1 MTEYGM
7 HEAKTQLSK
16 LVADAIAGEEIV
28 ITRDGVPAV
37 RLVPV
42 SPKKKTGRKEGGFTF
57 TLPDD
62 FDAPMG
68 PEFWGPDWKLFVDP
82 EHWHLFE
89 DSADD
94 AEGPDG
100 GETTGGI

>member
-7 HEAKTQLSK
+7 HEAKTNLSK
-16 LVADAIAGEEIV
+16 LVADAIAGDEII

-37 RLVPV
+37 TLVPV
-42 SPKKKTGRKEGGFTF
+42 PAKKKSGRKEGGYQFAI
-57 TLPDD
+57 PDD

-89 DSADD
+89 
-94 AEGPDG
+94 GPDEG
-100 GETTGGI
+100 KEGTGGGTTKK